1 MKISKGKKAKKFT
14 AVALA
19 LFTLMLIAAP
29 HQVFAGEC
37 ERALLK
43 CAVDA
48 GIATLLG
55 TIAGM
60 FSGNIVG
67 ALIGAGTAGGSYL
80 TWCFIGYDFCKRYYA
95 I

>member
-14 AVALA
+14 AGALA

-29 HQVFAGEC
+29 HQVLAGEC
-37 ERALLK
+37 DRALLK

-48 GIATLLG
+48 WIATLLG
-55 TIAGM
+55 TIAGL

-80 TWCFIGYDFCKRYYA
+80 TWCLIGYDFCKRYYA

>member
-14 AVALA
+14 AGALA

-29 HQVFAGEC
+29 HQVFSGDC
-37 ERALLK
+37 ERALLR
-43 CAVDA
+43 CVIDA
-48 GIATLLG
+48 GIATILG
-55 TIAGM
+55 TIAGL
-60 FSGNIVG
+60 FSGNIAG